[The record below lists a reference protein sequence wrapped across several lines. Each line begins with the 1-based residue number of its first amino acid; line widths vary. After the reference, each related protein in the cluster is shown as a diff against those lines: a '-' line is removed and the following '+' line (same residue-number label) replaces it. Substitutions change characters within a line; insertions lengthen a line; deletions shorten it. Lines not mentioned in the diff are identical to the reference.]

1 MRSNPR
7 LTHCISVLTIPR
19 TGDLHDIASIAA
31 ALKGVYGVF
40 VNTDSWTVSEA
51 QEVFLGI
58 RIFELAKEAGTV
70 RHYVWSSLDNV
81 FKARVTFL
89 LLAAST
95 NEVRT
100 SAKQKGNFN
109 PKYYAEHYTAKSR
122 VADWMRAQESVPAAD
137 KLSWSILTTGPYMD
151 MLNMVRTSVHFS
163 LLMKRVR
170 FDIDMDTGPS
180 RAFSGHSS
188 GVMMAR
194 LSSQLPWGV
203 ATFP

>member
-1 MRSNPR
+1 MFQSPLSPSE
-7 LTHCISVLTIPR
+7 LTPPL

-31 ALKGVYGVF
+31 ALKGVHGVF

-81 FKARVTFL
+81 FKVRMTLL
-89 LLAAST
+89 LLAAFTHS
-95 NEVRT
+95 VLA
-100 SAKQKGNFN
+100 SAKQKGNYN

-151 MLNMVRTSVHFS
+151 MLNMVRISVHFS
-163 LLMKRVR
+163 LSMRRVR
-170 FDIDMDTGPS
+170 IDIDMDTGPS
-180 RAFSGHSS
+180 RAFLGHSS
-188 GVMMAR
+188 DAMMAR
-194 LSSQLPWGV
+194 LSSQPPWGV